1 MSRARGRRSPKG
13 RRMER
18 RYVRRRQYGM
28 AIVITSILIIIG
40 TVVYI
45 VGSRSGSNAP
55 PDFEGA
61 GNEIVQLVQIKEGSS
76 VSALGPELVDR
87 GIVKS
92 NGAFQA
98 AAGANPDAAR
108 VQPGFYRLQGE
119 MSAKSAVSAL
129 VDPAN
134 KVEMLEIP
142 GGATLM
148 DVRVIGGDTRPGI
161 YTKISAVTCTE
172 GSPNCVTAAELER
185 VAATTDPVELGAP
198 EWALDQVRAR
208 NGDPKRLEGLITP
221 GSYVIN
227 PEEDATGI
235 LRKLVS
241 AGTEEY
247 NSTGIVD
254 RANAMQL
261 TPYEL
266 LTAASL
272 VEREAPAGDFD
283 KVARVILNRLA
294 APMRLEFD
302 STVNYDLTDV
312 EVATTDEDRARKTPW
327 NTYAMDGLPQTPIAA
342 PSIEAIEAMENPAD
356 GNWLFFVTIDS
367 DGTTVFNDT
376 FEDHLRDTQ
385 QSMDNG
391 VLDSNR

>member
-1 MSRARGRRSPKG
+1 MTRARSRRTVNG
-13 RRMER
+13 RRMETK
-18 RYVRRRQYGM
+18 YVRRRQYGM
-28 AIVITSILIIIG
+28 AIIIASVLVIIG

-45 VGSRSGSNAP
+45 VSSRSGSNVP
-55 PDFEGA
+55 EDFTGT
-61 GNEIVQLVQIKEGSS
+61 GNEIVQLVQIEEGSS
-76 VSALGPELVDR
+76 VSALGPELVKR

-119 MSAKSAVSAL
+119 MSAKSAVAAL

-148 DVRVIGGDTRPGI
+148 DVRVIGGATRPGI

-172 GSPNCVTAAELER
+172 GSPNCVTTKELER
-185 VAATTDPVELGAP
+185 VAATSDPAELGVP
-198 EWALDQVRAR
+198 GWALDQVRAR
-208 NGDPKRLEGLITP
+208 AGDPKRLEGLITP

-227 PEEDATGI
+227 PAKDAVGI
-235 LRKLVS
+235 LTELVS
-241 AGTEEY
+241 AGAEGY
-247 NSTGIVD
+247 NSTGIVE
-254 RANAMQL
+254 RAAAMDL
-261 TPYEL
+261 SPYEL

-302 STVNYDLTDV
+302 STVNYDLSEV

-342 PSIEAIEAMENPAD
+342 PSIQAIEAMENPAE
-356 GNWLFFVTIDS
+356 GNWLFFVTVDT
-367 DGTTVFNDT
+367 DGRTVFNDT
-376 FEDHLRDTQ
+376 FEEHLRDIQ
-385 QSMDNG
+385 QSVDNG